1 MIGVVAERNAVW
13 RPKGSGAQPKDRRG
27 SRRECGVEAERKAV
41 RRRVDRSGSKKP
53 QEWDEG
59 GTKWNGGRKWLAA
72 VASDTKLSR

>member
-53 QEWDEG
+53 QEWDEVAPS
-59 GTKWNGGRKWLAA
+59 GTVVRKQPAEA
-72 VASDTKLSR
+72 KREP